1 MRIVQV
7 VETLNVGG
15 LERMAVD
22 LAIEQLAA
30 GHSPILY
37 CIFSRGPFAEVAS
50 AHGIPV
56 RCFDKIPGFSLKTL
70 AALTSALRSDAPDVV
85 HSHTAGI
92 HHYAAVASRLARV
105 PAVVSTIHSPAAT
118 LLRPYQHRYFRW
130 VLPLT
135 SNVAVVS
142 QATLDFLVAHALTR
156 HKLRVIWNGVPVVK
170 YQARAASPGSRRPVI
185 RFGTIGRF
193 VPEKAH
199 SILLEA
205 FHQLLERLPE
215 AELRIVGYGALHD
228 VLRDRVDRFG
238 LADRVRLEGR
248 NDDVPAVLH
257 ELDIFVLSSVT
268 EGLPVVILEAMAAGL
283 PIVSTRVG
291 GIAEV
296 APEGKVAWYC
306 EPGAAGP
313 LADAMFLAATSPH
326 LQEMGFTASQ
336 LALANFDISVMQ
348 KNYEAMY
355 RDSMRRR
362 RP

>member
-1 MRIVQV
+1 MRIVQL

-15 LERMAVD
+15 LERVALD
-22 LAIEQLAA
+22 LALQQQAV

-37 CIFSRGPFAEVAS
+37 CIFSKGPFADVA
-50 AHGIPV
+50 AANGIPV
-56 RCFDKIPGFSLKTL
+56 RCFGKIPGFSIKTL
-70 AALTSALRSDAPDVV
+70 AALTSALKQDAPDVV
-85 HSHTAGI
+85 HTHQQGI
-92 HHYAAVASRLARV
+92 HHYAAVAARLAGV
-105 PAVVSTIHSPAAT
+105 AAVVSTIHSPSAT

-142 QATLDFLVAHALTR
+142 QATLDFLVAHRLPR
-156 HKLRVIWNGVPVVK
+156 RKLRVIWNGVPVQK
-170 YQARAASPGSRRPVI
+170 YRSKMASPGSRRPVI

-193 VPEKAH
+193 VPEKDHAT
-199 SILLEA
+199 LLEA
-205 FHQLLERLPE
+205 FKRVLARVPE
-215 AELRIVGYGALHD
+215 AELSIVGYGALHAALCNQ
-228 VLRDRVDRFG
+228 VNRLG
-238 LADRVRLEGR
+238 LGNHVRLEGR
-248 NDDVPAVLH
+248 TNDVAGILSDLDV
-257 ELDIFVLSSVT
+257 FVLSSVT
-268 EGLPVVILEAMAAGL
+268 EGLPVVVLEAMATGL

-291 GIAEV
+291 GISEV

-313 LADAMFLAATSPH
+313 LAEAMFLAATSPH
-326 LQEMGFTASQ
+326 LHEMGFTASQ

-355 RDSMRRR
+355 RDSMRWR